1 MTGAEGA
8 VVVGL
13 AVAVGA
19 LLVYELFE
27 WLRRG

>member
-8 VVVGL
+8 VVVRL
-13 AVAVGA
+13 AVAVAA